1 MNRINTVM
9 IGTCV
14 LALFCGCAAR
24 RAARAGF
31 LSDYSKL
38 QAKSEVS
45 YRYLAPGGLSKY
57 SKFIIDPVTIH
68 LHGRSKAKEKTSEA
82 DRTDMKNYMNAA
94 LIKAIGDGY
103 EIVHRPGQGVARIR
117 VALTDIKKA
126 QVLLNIHPASK
137 LMGAGLGGVSLEG
150 EILDSETREQI
161 AALVESQLGDRLS
174 FAGLSSLGDAKAIMD
189 DWAQRTRDRIDE
201 AHGIQK

>member
-24 RAARAGF
+24 QAARAGF

-45 YRYLAPGGLSKY
+45 YRYLAPGRLSKY

-68 LHGRSKAKEKTSEA
+68 LHRRSKAKKKTSDA
-82 DRTDMKNYMNAA
+82 DRTDMKNYMHAA
-94 LIKAIGDGY
+94 IVKAIEDSY
-103 EIVHRPGQGVARIR
+103 EVVHGPGRGVARIR
-117 VALTDIKKA
+117 AALTDIKKA
-126 QVLLNIHPASK
+126 DVLLNIHPGSK
-137 LMGAGLGGVSLEG
+137 LMGAGLGGVSLEA
-150 EILDSETREQI
+150 EIIDSETREQI

-174 FAGLSSLGDAKAIMD
+174 FAGLSSWGDAKAIMD